1 MGDMAV
7 GEDLFIVQ
15 KSLTVLLGGLIC
27 LVTVELI
34 RRDLL
39 RTAYA
44 LIWLASGLAV
54 ALIGIFSTGLFYL
67 VQKYM
72 SYQTFILFCT
82 LTFVMIL
89 MMQFSI
95 LISRL
100 SDRNKRL
107 TQDVAILQEEL
118 RRLRELSGDQPK
130 TQLKAPA
137 PQAPAER

>member
-1 MGDMAV
+1 M
-7 GEDLFIVQ
+7 GEDKTLIIQ
-15 KSLTVLLGGLIC
+15 ALTVLLGGLIC
-27 LVTVELI
+27 VATVELI

-44 LIWLASGLAV
+44 LIWLAAGVAV
-54 ALIGIFSTGLFYL
+54 ALIGLFSSGFFYL
-67 VQKYM
+67 VQKYTGM
-72 SYQTFILFCT
+72 LYQTFILFCI
-82 LTFVMIL
+82 LSFAIIL

-118 RRLRELSGDQPK
+118 RRQRGLPADEATNQI
-130 TQLKAPA
+130 KAPA
-137 PQAPAER
+137 TRGPAER

>member
-1 MGDMAV
+1 MVD
-7 GEDLFIVQ
+7 DRTFIIQ
-15 KSLTVLLGGLIC
+15 WWTVLLGGLIC
-27 LVTVELI
+27 LATVELI

-44 LIWLASGLAV
+44 LIWLASGLAI
-54 ALIGIFSTGLFYL
+54 ALIGFFSSGFFFL
-67 VQKYM
+67 VQKYSGM
-72 SYQTFILFCT
+72 LYQTFILFCV
-82 LTFVMIL
+82 LSFAIIL
-89 MMQFSI
+89 LMQFSI

-118 RRLRELSGDQPK
+118 RQQRSLPAGQTKDQLTGP
-130 TQLKAPA
+130 T